1 MCRDFAAE
9 GAGVDEIDESPLAV
23 DLDDRQPFA
32 VAGLERRIAGDV
44 DLPKRDAAVS
54 EHPPGS
60 LAEVAAGR
68 VEEHHVCYG

>member
-1 MCRDFAAE
+1 LCARSPSKR
-9 GAGVDEIDESPLAV
+9 GVVDVIDERALAV

-32 VAGLERRIAGDV
+32 VPGLERRIAGDV

-54 EHPPGS
+54 EHRPGS

-68 VEEHHVCYG
+68 VEEDDVRYG